1 MPRLGGR
8 CRACSLTHHPSH
20 PSTLTPPRPRV
31 HLQAE
36 YDDLLPTLVD
46 AELRVVDQL
55 VPREPIDEGNAV
67 LEIRAGT
74 GGREAALFTLDLW
87 KMYERVRA
95 GHRAHIIGRA
105 NHS

>member
-1 MPRLGGR
+1 M
-8 CRACSLTHHPSH
+8 
-20 PSTLTPPRPRV
+20 

-36 YDDLLPTLVD
+36 YDDLLPTLTE
-46 AELRVVDQL
+46 AELRVVNQL

-87 KMYERVRA
+87 KMYERVRG
-95 GHRAHIIGRA
+95 GHRAHITESA
-105 NHS
+105 NSCFRRQRGFLGAGFGGYK